1 MWLLS
6 PNLPSLV
13 LRTGTNLLLLHR
25 YSYSIFSAFEIHI
38 VEVED
43 SSNSE
48 QGRRFV
54 DVGTDAKE
62 NQEKKLEIRV
72 YDTSRY
78 F

>member
-6 PNLPSLV
+6 PNLTSLV
-13 LRTGTNLLLLHR
+13 LHTGTNLLHR
-25 YSYSIFSAFEIHI
+25 YSYSILSAFEIHI

-62 NQEKKLEIRV
+62 KKSGKKTRNNSV
-72 YDTSRY
+72 
-78 F
+78 